1 LPATVTPDGL
11 GGRGWG
17 GGLRNPP
24 GSRPEGE
31 VRIKFRASPNFF
43 SDQLKAKDQKRKLMK
58 VSKNK
63 MCGKKAIKKTVEV
76 DLMLTS
82 FIKKL
87 KADR

>member
-11 GGRGWG
+11 GGRRWD

-24 GSRPEGE
+24 GSRPKGK
-31 VRIKFRASPNFF
+31 VRIKFRAFPNFF
-43 SDQLKAKDQKRKLMK
+43 RDQLKAKDQKRKLMK
-58 VSKNK
+58 VSK
-63 MCGKKAIKKTVEV
+63 KKCVAKKPKKTVEV